1 MVGPQSRGF
10 PRAVRSRHLEF
21 QSSSASFCLQTPAEP
36 LSVFRNRHKAPKT
49 TVMWSTLYMS
59 RPLVGG
65 IIAATACL
73 SATLYI
79 QSATE
84 YKDGTKGTAIARSRL
99 RSTSSTV
106 SELPSEENPYPPDI
120 FPGGRDVD
128 TPHGTIKVFEWG
140 PDSGEKVLLMHGI
153 GTPCVA
159 LGDMAK
165 RLVAKGYRVM
175 LFGES
180 RL

>member
-1 MVGPQSRGF
+1 MVFGD
-10 PRAVRSRHLEF
+10 
-21 QSSSASFCLQTPAEP
+21 
-36 LSVFRNRHKAPKT
+36 RHKAPNMT
-49 TVMWSTLYMS
+49 IMWSNIYMN

-79 QSATE
+79 QSATQ
-84 YKDGTKGTAIARSRL
+84 YKDQTKGTAIARSRL
-99 RSTSSTV
+99 RSTSSTP
-106 SELPSEENPYPPDI
+106 SQLPSGENPYPPDI

-140 PDSGEKVLLMHGI
+140 PESGEKVLLMHGI

-180 RL
+180 CVCVAVMWY